1 MTKSAT
7 SPRALRL
14 QAKSQNNVRVNDEQH
29 KLSYNRAFF
38 LNLVGGIGWALG
50 MTVGF
55 AILVSLISLI
65 FSYLGGLPLIGSFF
79 ASIIDQTLTAIENKP
94 GL

>member
-7 SPRALRL
+7 SPKALRL
-14 QAKSQNNVRVNDEQH
+14 QAKSPNNVRVNDEQH
-29 KLSYNRAFF
+29 RLSYNRAFF

-55 AILVSLISLI
+55 ALLVSLISLI
-65 FSYLGGLPLIGSFF
+65 FSYLGGLPLIGNFF
-79 ASIIDQTLTAIENKP
+79 ASIINHTLTAIESKP
-94 GL
+94 SL

>member
-7 SPRALRL
+7 SPKALRL
-14 QAKSQNNVRVNDEQH
+14 QAKSPNNVRVNDEQH
-29 KLSYNRAFF
+29 RLSYNRAFF

-55 AILVSLISLI
+55 ALLVSLISLV
-65 FSYLGGLPLIGSFF
+65 FSYLGGLPLIGNFF
-79 ASIIDQTLTAIENKP
+79 ASIINHTLTAIENTP
-94 GL
+94 SL